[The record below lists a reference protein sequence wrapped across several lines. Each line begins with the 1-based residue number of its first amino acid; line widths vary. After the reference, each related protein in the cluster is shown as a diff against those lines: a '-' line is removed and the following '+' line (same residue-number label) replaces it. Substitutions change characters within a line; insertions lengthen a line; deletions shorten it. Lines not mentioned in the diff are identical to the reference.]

1 MANIS
6 VKVRLRPVRF
16 AFMLRPQDHANLRKI
31 FHINTCLWG
40 GQFNPIIPFFKR
52 VPAWWERK
60 GYKFDNAKQI
70 VNGYLDYFEPD
81 FVVEAEKGIAGS
93 FGIDPERVLLLSDV
107 LQRSDRREEKGHGQ
121 TVLDLYRNLY
131 RKEFQFERRH
141 KPKILEVKA
150 ATPAFD
156 SFTACLFGG
165 FPKQASLKYFARA
178 FKDAFAPERCI
189 LDGAA
194 LAKIYK
200 ARSRILSALRIGRD
214 GLEVDYNDRSQPTLF
229 ILNAQEPKDLLD
241 FWNYRAVHR
250 SGVAIPVQWLPELSD
265 FCKVFITKNHR
276 PLPGNPHGVMIRPI
290 CMFSRSIPE
299 KDIQE
304 LHTKYLRVDKEGA
317 NMLQTWYPPIWREAP
332 EIMVRRTRPTIT
344 AITKRFD
351 VPLDIEKPNIQF
363 ESLSPDFAD
372 RFGAEDR
379 WANVI
384 RLSDWSYQNRIATVF
399 PSDFRVQAVPR
410 FGLGG
415 DRLLSTNDG
424 LVTFPKFRDI
434 SEHWRL
440 IEGKEAIELWLKGH
454 KIACQLSDAG
464 RATQQVIQTLGGF
477 WGVSSVA
484 HKGIINL
491 LEGMARKPITR
502 SAHQHEFENKVSL
515 VVKDGIWRSKVLE
528 TLVER
533 KAVELGYELKCSKCG
548 SWSWYALNQLNAT
561 MNCDLCLQQFSFPLI
576 KPSDS
581 KHAKWAY
588 RVVGPFALP
597 DYARG
602 GYAAALAIRFF
613 ASVIGRMDRAE
624 TTWSPGQELTLPSG
638 DKVEADFLLW
648 YQRKHMFGTDHPT
661 QIIFG
666 EAKSFGKN
674 AFKEE
679 DVGRMKLLA
688 QQFPGATLV
697 FATLKE
703 ADELSKDEIKRL
715 SKLAEWGREYD
726 KEKRQTRAPVI
737 ALTGTELFTPHY
749 LDQVWKEKG
758 GKHEQLIEH
767 ASVQLDNLK
776 TLADF
781 TQQLYL
787 GMPSYFSWRDAKWK
801 ARDDRRKRS
810 AS

>member
-1 MANIS
+1 
-6 VKVRLRPVRF
+6 
-16 AFMLRPQDHANLRKI
+16 MLRPQDHANLRKI